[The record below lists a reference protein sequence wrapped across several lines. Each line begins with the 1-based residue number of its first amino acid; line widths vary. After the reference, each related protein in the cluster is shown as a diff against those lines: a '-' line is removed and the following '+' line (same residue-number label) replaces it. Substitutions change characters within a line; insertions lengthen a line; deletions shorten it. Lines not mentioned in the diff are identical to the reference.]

1 MYRNATDFSVL
12 TSYPATLLNLSM
24 VQIVIFL
31 IFMVFDSISA
41 EMIFLPLFQ
50 IWCFLLFFMPDCTGW
65 DFQYCAGQKWWKRT
79 SFSPAWVRGKALCLS
94 PLGMMFAV
102 VVNIQFLLRWDN
114 FPLFL
119 VRWTFL
125 PWKDVGFRQIISL
138 HQLRRSCVCSSFE
151 PDTLHR
157 FIVFL
162 IPDAPWCRPSS
173 RFPRRPS
180 VQLCHRVAGGICVSR
195 NCAAVRV
202 SSHSCHYE
210 LRVFW
215 SADVW
220 CM

>member
-12 TSYPATLLNLSM
+12 TSYPATLLNLRM

-50 IWCFLLFFMPDCTGW
+50 IWYFLLFFMPDCTGW

-119 VRWTFL
+119 VCWTFL
-125 PWKDVGFRQIISL
+125 SWKDVGFRQIISL
-138 HQLRRSCVCSSFE
+138 HQLRRSCVCVC
-151 PDTLHR
+151 
-157 FIVFL
+157 VFL
-162 IPDAPWCRPSS
+162 IRTRYLTPIYCVFNSRCSVVSSKFSVSSSTFRP
-173 RFPRRPS
+173 
-180 VQLCHRVAGGICVSR
+180 VVSR
-195 NCAAVRV
+195 CRRW
-202 SSHSCHYE
+202 HPR
-210 LRVFW
+210 LP
-215 SADVW
+215 
-220 CM
+220 